1 MPIDWA
7 AETVYWIE
15 RAKVYATKAGVPQHE
30 IDSMERCKET
40 PRKEA
45 GQKSVMEEALG
56 MSLENLSEQ
65 ETAVAH
71 GWASTIKSTFL
82 PLFMGEGELDLCCND
97 PECPVREDI
106 IMHNRQL
113 KASMN

>member
-1 MPIDWA
+1 MAIDWA

-15 RAKVYATKAGVPQHE
+15 RAKVYAEEAGVPQDE

-45 GQKSVMEEALG
+45 NGPSVMEGALG

-65 ETAVAH
+65 ELEESHKRVNSLMAA
-71 GWASTIKSTFL
+71 FL
-82 PLFMGEGELDLCCND
+82 ATGAGEELKPCCNN
-97 PECPVREDI
+97 PKCPVRADI
-106 IMHNRQL
+106 IMHNQQL
-113 KASMN
+113 KAEMN